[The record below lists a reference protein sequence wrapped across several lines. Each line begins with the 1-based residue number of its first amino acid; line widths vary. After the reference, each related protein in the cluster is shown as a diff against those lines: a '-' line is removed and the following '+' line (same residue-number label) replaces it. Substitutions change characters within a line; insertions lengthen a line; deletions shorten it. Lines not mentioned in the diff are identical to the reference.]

1 MDDRHESSL
10 YLQTQELTSALLA
23 DQAFEPEGI
32 LESITCDGSC
42 HDFYMMIFSA
52 QRAWNRPKYT
62 HTFATFVKATSRPGG
77 MLSRPLSK
85 SPSGA
90 ESHGRQS
97 MADERHLLESHTISW
112 LAAKKKVC
120 LFRFWPEP
128 GKNLDLTT
136 SLEWALSV
144 RARISMWGPYQIRP
158 GFYEKALV
166 QKARLESG
174 AIQYKV
180 WDAGYRPAV
189 ASSCIHGVCDI
200 DQEGGLLWTWLRY
213 GESASVRIAVFFLP
227 WMIDPERTHAWVGD
241 RLGLADYPII
251 NRELPVGFLQLN
263 AKKPLARTAA
273 VQAFTA

>member
-1 MDDRHESSL
+1 MDDRPESSP
-10 YLQTQELTSALLA
+10 YLQSQELASALLVEP
-23 DQAFEPEGI
+23 AFKSEQV
-32 LESITCDGSC
+32 ESATCDGTC

-62 HTFATFVKATSRPGG
+62 HTFATFVKAISRPGG
-77 MLSRPLSK
+77 TLSRPLSK

-90 ESHGRQS
+90 ESHGRQ
-97 MADERHLLESHTISW
+97 MAGERHLLESHTISW

-120 LFRFWPEP
+120 LFRLRPEP

-180 WDAGYRPAV
+180 WDAGFRPAI

-200 DQEGGLLWTWLRY
+200 DQEGGLLWTWLRC
-213 GESASVRIAVFFLP
+213 GESASRRIAVFFLP

-251 NRELPVGFLQLN
+251 NRELPARCLQLS

-273 VQAFTA
+273 VQAFTS